1 MEKPSREAFE
11 GNNKLLIGIVLS
23 VITFWLFAQ
32 SLVNVVLILEDS
44 FNTDIGTVNIAVSI
58 TALFSGMFVVGV
70 GGLADKYGRIKLTNI
85 GIILN
90 ILGSLLIIISNI
102 PLLLI
107 IGRLIQGLSAACIMP
122 ATLSII
128 KSYYIGKD
136 RQRALS
142 YWSIGS
148 WGGSGVCS
156 FFGGAV
162 ATLLGWRWIF
172 ILSIIISLIA
182 LFLIKGT
189 PETKSK
195 SKSIS
200 LNKFD
205 IKGLVLLVIML
216 LSLNI
221 LITKGSELGVTSLL
235 FITLLAIAIGS
246 FSLFIVLEKRATNPL
261 IDFKLF
267 KNKAYTG
274 ATASNF
280 LLNGVAGTL
289 IVANTFVQ
297 RGLGYSL
304 LQAGSLSITYLV
316 MVLIMIRVGEKLL
329 QTLGCKKPMLIG
341 TGVLIVGECLIS
353 LTFLPEI
360 LYVICCII
368 GYLFFG
374 LELGIYAT
382 PSTDTAIANAP
393 LEKVGV
399 AAGIYKMA
407 SALGGAFGVALS
419 GAVYAIVSNMTNIYT
434 GAMIALWLNAGM
446 AILSFVIILLLV
458 PKQNDTQL

>member
-1 MEKPSREAFE
+1 
-11 GNNKLLIGIVLS
+11 
-23 VITFWLFAQ
+23 
-32 SLVNVVLILEDS
+32 
-44 FNTDIGTVNIAVSI
+44 
-58 TALFSGMFVVGV
+58 
-70 GGLADKYGRIKLTNI
+70 
-85 GIILN
+85 
-90 ILGSLLIIISNI
+90 
-102 PLLLI
+102 
-107 IGRLIQGLSAACIMP
+107 
-122 ATLSII
+122 
-128 KSYYIGKD
+128 
-136 RQRALS
+136 
-142 YWSIGS
+142 
-148 WGGSGVCS
+148 
-156 FFGGAV
+156 
-162 ATLLGWRWIF
+162 
-172 ILSIIISLIA
+172 
-182 LFLIKGT
+182 
-189 PETKSK
+189 
-195 SKSIS
+195 
-200 LNKFD
+200 
-205 IKGLVLLVIML
+205 ML

-221 LITKGSELGVTSLL
+221 LITKRIRIRCNLTS

-280 LLNGVAGTL
+280 VKWCCGN
-289 IVANTFVQ
+289 INSSQ
-297 RGLGYSL
+297 HICSRGLGYSS

-360 LYVICCII
+360 LYVICCVI

-374 LELGIYAT
+374 LGLGIYAT

-446 AILSFVIILLLV
+446 GILSFVIILLLV

>member
-1 MEKPSREAFE
+1 MAHGAALVFVHFWRCSCNAFR
-11 GNNKLLIGIVLS
+11 L
-23 VITFWLFAQ
+23 
-32 SLVNVVLILEDS
+32 
-44 FNTDIGTVNIAVSI
+44 
-58 TALFSGMFVVGV
+58 ALDFHPIN
-70 GGLADKYGRIKLTNI
+70 YN
-85 GIILN
+85 
-90 ILGSLLIIISNI
+90 
-102 PLLLI
+102 
-107 IGRLIQGLSAACIMP
+107 
-122 ATLSII
+122 
-128 KSYYIGKD
+128 
-136 RQRALS
+136 
-142 YWSIGS
+142 
-148 WGGSGVCS
+148 
-156 FFGGAV
+156 
-162 ATLLGWRWIF
+162 F
-172 ILSIIISLIA
+172 INCA
-182 LFLIKGT
+182 FLIKGT
-189 PETKSK
+189 PETK

-221 LITKGSELGVTSLL
+221 LITKGSELGVSSLL

-297 RGLGYSL
+297 RGLGYSS

-374 LELGIYAT
+374 LGLGIYAT

-446 AILSFVIILLLV
+446 GILSFVIILLLV

>member
-1 MEKPSREAFE
+1 M
-11 GNNKLLIGIVLS
+11 
-23 VITFWLFAQ
+23 
-32 SLVNVVLILEDS
+32 
-44 FNTDIGTVNIAVSI
+44 
-58 TALFSGMFVVGV
+58 
-70 GGLADKYGRIKLTNI
+70 
-85 GIILN
+85 
-90 ILGSLLIIISNI
+90 
-102 PLLLI
+102 
-107 IGRLIQGLSAACIMP
+107 GRLWCLFI
-122 ATLSII
+122 
-128 KSYYIGKD
+128 
-136 RQRALS
+136 
-142 YWSIGS
+142 
-148 WGGSGVCS
+148 
-156 FFGGAV
+156 FGGAV

-195 SKSIS
+195 SIS

-216 LSLNI
+216 LTLNI
-221 LITKGSELGVTSLL
+221 LITKGSELGVTSL

-297 RGLGYSL
+297 RGLGYSS

-374 LELGIYAT
+374 LGLGIYAT

-446 AILSFVIILLLV
+446 GILSFVIILLLV

>member
-1 MEKPSREAFE
+1 M
-11 GNNKLLIGIVLS
+11 
-23 VITFWLFAQ
+23 
-32 SLVNVVLILEDS
+32 
-44 FNTDIGTVNIAVSI
+44 
-58 TALFSGMFVVGV
+58 
-70 GGLADKYGRIKLTNI
+70 
-85 GIILN
+85 
-90 ILGSLLIIISNI
+90 
-102 PLLLI
+102 
-107 IGRLIQGLSAACIMP
+107 GRLWCLFI
-122 ATLSII
+122 
-128 KSYYIGKD
+128 
-136 RQRALS
+136 
-142 YWSIGS
+142 
-148 WGGSGVCS
+148 
-156 FFGGAV
+156 FGGAV

-189 PETKSK
+189 PETK

-297 RGLGYSL
+297 RGLGYSS

-360 LYVICCII
+360 FYVICCII

-374 LELGIYAT
+374 FRTRDICYT
-382 PSTDTAIANAP
+382 INRYSNCKCTVR
-393 LEKVGV
+393 KVGV

-446 AILSFVIILLLV
+446 GILSFVIILLLV

>member
-32 SLVNVVLILEDS
+32 SLVNVVPILEDS

-58 TALFSGMFVVGV
+58 TALFSGMFVVGA

-107 IGRLIQGLSAACIMP
+107 LGRLIQGLSAACIMP

-189 PETKSK
+189 PETK

-297 RGLGYSL
+297 RGLGYSS

-316 MVLIMIRVGEKLL
+316 
-329 QTLGCKKPMLIG
+329 IG

-360 LYVICCII
+360 LYVICCVI

-374 LELGIYAT
+374 LGLGIYAT

-446 AILSFVIILLLV
+446 GILSFIIILLLV

>member
-32 SLVNVVLILEDS
+32 SLVNVVPILEDS

-58 TALFSGMFVVGV
+58 TALFSGMFVVGA

-90 ILGSLLIIISNI
+90 ILGSLLI
-102 PLLLI
+102 
-107 IGRLIQGLSAACIMP
+107 
-122 ATLSII
+122 
-128 KSYYIGKD
+128 
-136 RQRALS
+136 
-142 YWSIGS
+142 
-148 WGGSGVCS
+148 
-156 FFGGAV
+156 
-162 ATLLGWRWIF
+162 
-172 ILSIIISLIA
+172 A

-189 PETKSK
+189 PETK

-297 RGLGYSL
+297 RGLGYSS

-360 LYVICCII
+360 FYVICCII

-374 LELGIYAT
+374 LGLGIYAT

-446 AILSFVIILLLV
+446 GILSFVIILLLV

>member
-1 MEKPSREAFE
+1 
-11 GNNKLLIGIVLS
+11 
-23 VITFWLFAQ
+23 
-32 SLVNVVLILEDS
+32 
-44 FNTDIGTVNIAVSI
+44 
-58 TALFSGMFVVGV
+58 
-70 GGLADKYGRIKLTNI
+70 
-85 GIILN
+85 
-90 ILGSLLIIISNI
+90 
-102 PLLLI
+102 
-107 IGRLIQGLSAACIMP
+107 
-122 ATLSII
+122 
-128 KSYYIGKD
+128 
-136 RQRALS
+136 
-142 YWSIGS
+142 
-148 WGGSGVCS
+148 
-156 FFGGAV
+156 
-162 ATLLGWRWIF
+162 
-172 ILSIIISLIA
+172 
-182 LFLIKGT
+182 
-189 PETKSK
+189 
-195 SKSIS
+195 
-200 LNKFD
+200 
-205 IKGLVLLVIML
+205 
-216 LSLNI
+216 
-221 LITKGSELGVTSLL
+221 L

-297 RGLGYSL
+297 RGLGYSS

-374 LELGIYAT
+374 LGLGIYAT

-446 AILSFVIILLLV
+446 GILSFVIILLLV